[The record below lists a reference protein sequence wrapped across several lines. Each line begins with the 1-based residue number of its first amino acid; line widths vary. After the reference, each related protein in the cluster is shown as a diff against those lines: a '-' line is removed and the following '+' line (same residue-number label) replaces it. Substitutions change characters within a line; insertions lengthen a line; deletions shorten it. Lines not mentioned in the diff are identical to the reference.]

1 LHSLL
6 KGNSFVRDRTFAIL
20 VINRPLILLTSQRA
34 DQTGGG
40 DADDYRSPR
49 PPGSDASSAAAF
61 AACS

>member
-6 KGNSFVRDRTFAIL
+6 KGDSFVRYRTFVIL
-20 VINRPLILLTSQRA
+20 VIHRPLILLTSQRA
-34 DQTGGG
+34 DQTGG